1 MQREGSIETSA
12 SLFGIEYREKPMR
25 SGSRTYQRILL
36 TVLCSGGALFQ
47 VTSCSP
53 GVRDAVLQGL
63 ETTSTTFANILLS
76 ALFAGLGNGG

>member
-1 MQREGSIETSA
+1 MQHECLSDASA
-12 SLFGIEYREKPMR
+12 SLFGMEHREKPMR
-25 SGSRTYQRILL
+25 SGSRTYRRILL
-36 TVLCSGGALFQ
+36 MVFCSGGALFQ

-76 ALFAGLGNGG
+76 ALFDGLGSGG